1 MWNEKNR
8 VAEEVVTSMVHPAMV
23 GITELMTDDVFLGW
37 MESQDEDLLE
47 RLTTYEVYSRF
58 QTEMAAATTH

>member
-1 MWNEKNR
+1 
-8 VAEEVVTSMVHPAMV
+8 MV